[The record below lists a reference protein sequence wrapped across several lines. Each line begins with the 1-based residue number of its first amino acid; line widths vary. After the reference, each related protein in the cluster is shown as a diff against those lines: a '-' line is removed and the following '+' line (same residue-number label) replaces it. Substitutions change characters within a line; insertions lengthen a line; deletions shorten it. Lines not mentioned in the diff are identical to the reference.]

1 MKITRDDVRHVA
13 ALARLALSSEEEEK
27 LAVELEAILGYV
39 EKLGELDTEGI
50 PATAHVLDAGP
61 ALRDDEVRNGPD
73 VDGLLANA
81 PDRSGSFFRVPKIIE

>member
-13 ALARLALSSEEEEK
+13 ALARLALCAEEEEK
-27 LAVELEAILGYV
+27 LAAELEAILGFV

-50 PATAHVLDAGP
+50 PATAHVLDVGP
-61 ALRDDEVRNGPD
+61 VFREDEVRNGPQ
-73 VDGLLANA
+73 VEALLENA